1 MTTALRS
8 EEGEGPHGRDCA
20 EAQSIASRS
29 VSPRVCRVA
38 NRRDAKSEKSAS
50 AQRAMARLSR
60 SRTAAQAGSSGG
72 RSIAI
77 QS

>member
-1 MTTALRS
+1 MATALRS
-8 EEGEGPHGRDCA
+8 EEVEGPSGRDCA
-20 EAQSIASRS
+20 EAQSIVSRS
-29 VSPRVCRVA
+29 VPQRVRRA
-38 NRRDAKSEKSAS
+38 HRRDAKSENPAS

-72 RSIAI
+72 RSMAI

>member
-1 MTTALRS
+1 MATALRS
-8 EEGEGPHGRDCA
+8 EEVEGP
-20 EAQSIASRS
+20 QSRLFAGPITS
-29 VSPRVCRVA
+29 VLIRVA
-38 NRRDAKSEKSAS
+38 ACLPGRPPPRSEIENPAS